1 MTFPGPVLHTLAF
14 VLARSQELP
23 GEGAGWPELVAAQE
37 RGLHRGRALRIF
49 RMPEPWPGNLDE
61 LVSQGNASFQGEDPL
76 AGAGQGRSL
85 ICDALVP
92 ELAVPGLWLGVYA
105 LSGSAWPAGQR
116 PPAAA
121 PLQVQAVQLLDR
133 FALAEATNETC
144 WFYPTDNGTYLSWEN
159 PQSLTLLPGWLPE
172 QGLREAPIAY
182 DRGEVHL
189 LWSLMADDSQLT
201 GVGLTYQRRR
211 IDWSLLHRQA
221 DPSATWT
228 CFTVDT
234 MADPTYSER
243 ACINVF
249 PDRAEGRQL
258 EAQ

>member
-23 GEGAGWPELVAAQE
+23 SEGAGWPELVAAQE

-92 ELAVPGLWLGVYA
+92 ELAVPELWLGVYA

-172 QGLREAPIAY
+172 QGLRQAPIAY

-189 LWSLMADDSQLT
+189 LWSLMADDAQLT
-201 GVGLTYQRRR
+201 GVGLTYQHRR
-211 IDWSLLHRQA
+211 IDWPALHRQA

-228 CFTVDT
+228 CFAVDT

-243 ACINVF
+243 ACISVF
-249 PDRAEGRQL
+249 PDRGEGRQL
-258 EAQ
+258 EGQ

>member
-23 GEGAGWPELVAAQE
+23 SEGAGWPELVAAQE

-92 ELAVPGLWLGVYA
+92 ELAVPELWLGVYA

-172 QGLREAPIAY
+172 QGLRETPIAY

-189 LWSLMADDSQLT
+189 LWSLMADDAQLT
-201 GVGLTYQRRR
+201 GVGLTYQHRR
-211 IDWSLLHRQA
+211 IDWPALHRLA

-228 CFTVDT
+228 CFAVDT

-243 ACINVF
+243 ACISVF
-249 PDRAEGRQL
+249 PERAEGRQL